1 MAANTGVD
9 VSTHIASTADLEQRA
24 ARIADPSID
33 LTTKNTV
40 ACEIRD
46 LLDTTRD
53 TDTLRVLPWLIP
65 TLLDLLRT
73 GEPVFRKDVPE
84 YQFRKTLLEIL
95 IRIPVGEPARAQSAS
110 IIECIHHLLR
120 NDNEDNVILACKVYM
135 DLVKNYRCITEEN
148 MANFTTIFQESQHR
162 MEAVASKYLAEDSAI
177 VEPNEVFLGMDS
189 PKVVAEMSLDMALFS
204 QASRGQIA
212 PTIKATIQSSF
223 SLLDV
228 ESPAQKKARIDAE
241 ATGSVWAGMSPT
253 VKNHALYHDLLSAQI
268 KMLSYLAFVMR
279 HTPEQSDNYGDRLI
293 LHALRLQQD
302 CPANG
307 ILLRKELIVV
317 FRHLMATP
325 YRRSLIPHL
334 DKLLN
339 ERLLV
344 GESLTS
350 KEMLRAQTYTAI
362 ADLFHHLKPEL
373 SSSQLTKI
381 VHMYSRLLHYPAL
394 GNNLHTLF
402 AKVLIGLSDAIVN
415 KETPQNAAFLI
426 TLTFNTCLD
435 RLDALTV
442 IHEEIAAAA
451 ERTKNGETSI
461 LNDAYIEK
469 ARPVGGAVYALEKPE
484 EIMMESRLLF
494 RTLLHGFRVCLAT
507 LKKCEGPA
515 PDGTLI
521 CRMFE
526 GCIRCM
532 AYFEL
537 DPRPNEPVDVIDWF
551 APILMEVNPHVFQ
564 EVWTQK
570 IEFFFNFAQK
580 KIILLNI
587 CQVLFQKDTC
597 SPTLLAIVLK
607 FLVDRLPLLG
617 EYDDLTAAATIRWFK
632 MTFGSITLFPL
643 SNEPILASHLAK
655 LLMDCFPLAVKAS
668 KPTHYFLLLRAL
680 FRSIGGGG
688 GRFELLYKEVLPLLP
703 EMLECLNRQFLSS
716 EGPTRDM
723 IVELCLTVPLRL
735 THLLPYLTYL
745 MQPLAV
751 ALRGG
756 PELVAQGLRTL
767 ELCID
772 NLTPDFLDPTLNIV
786 LRDLMDALSSHLKP
800 LPANHHLA
808 HTTIRILGK
817 LGGRNRKLLTKE
829 PALKYKHHSDDPKMT
844 ITFLGVQQQILMS
857 PGVVLA
863 RQNVTK
869 GPVAA
874 AAPAYEFMEAA
885 LSSLVSQGIKGRNA
899 EELFVSTLEGAF
911 DAVHITEVQEK
922 AESFIRKLSQAVFDA
937 ELKRGPF
944 RETSSYR
951 SSPLLSSYLEAL
963 PYALARTQADQVT
976 KARGLI
982 ASIVQDLVTHAK
994 QNNIIMQDVYLI
1006 LHQITN
1012 RFTALCLDD
1021 SWSRKIA
1028 GCGCIKMMTETPE
1041 VGVKWVRDREID
1053 LVRTL
1058 LHILKDLPADLPQDV
1073 DEIIGVLTEVLRIGS
1088 LDIDFHSDAGVQAQI
1103 RSKLIALVGVFFP
1116 ELQSAVPV
1124 VRQAAQACIEFL
1136 VQLSGRPAVELL
1148 LPHRDRMLI
1157 SIFTKPLRALTFPIQ
1172 IGLIEAVRYCVS
1184 LNPPLLDLND
1194 ELLRLLHE
1202 TLALADAE
1210 DAALLGRSNPRQ
1222 GIIEMTKLRVSCIKL
1237 LTASMP
1243 MTDFF
1248 QKHPQTRQR
1257 VTSVYFKSLYSPSSE
1272 VKDVAHEGLRMVL
1285 AHQSRLPK
1293 ELLQTGL
1300 RPILMNLADPKR
1312 LSVPG
1317 LEGLARLLELL
1328 TNYFKVEIGHKLLDH
1343 FRFVADPQMLQ
1354 ASSRSPLG
1362 ENEGITKLVRL
1373 ANIFHL
1379 LPSAANIF
1387 LDSLVNAIVQTEAQM
1402 HFSGQ
1407 SPFSEPLAK
1416 YLDRYPDEGVQF
1428 FIDNLHLPRHL
1439 RTLRSILQAKLS
1451 PNVQRVLASRTN
1463 AILRLSLHGNEPSS
1477 RIIPALS
1484 LFADLASLDRCWIL
1498 EHDNVIEALLTLWDT
1513 GMQQPERETIQRHT
1527 LIMSIFRSTL
1537 EKSSRIDLIF
1547 ALVAIYIRNLE
1558 IDTVRTTHF
1567 LYQHVALSEDTIF
1580 QRNILLRFLTWFDT
1594 SSCTWSH
1601 KAYFIRYVV
1610 TPTLLVQAA
1619 RNPSKQH
1626 LLDISYIDRLHSLL
1640 WRRILEENPFAE
1652 TDDMFKIE
1660 ILHLT
1665 TVLVQHYSS
1674 LVNHVQK
1681 DILKCAWHFV
1691 GSCDDP
1697 IVKQTAFLLN
1707 ARFFAAFQ
1715 TPAKF
1720 ILRTWS
1726 ELLRAP
1732 QTEGRAVLRQE
1743 ALAVLAP
1750 SLPNEPAENGF
1761 PKWAVTAR
1769 RLLADDF
1776 SQTLAIYHLMIKQP
1790 ALYYPVRRL
1799 FITYMVNSLTKLG
1812 LMSTSNHE
1820 TRLLSIDILQVIFD
1834 WEQQALREREG
1845 KDVWLTPLGY
1855 RENMVSYLVRLST
1868 IINDPPG
1875 RATLVPRA
1883 LSLLQQMV
1891 GPSGWTDVAFGMRFF
1906 SRVLEMSDLTSET
1919 ALASAVASA
1928 KVLQVIASEQSD
1940 EWWNS
1945 NGAVLQKLIRK
1956 GLLTDEYGLHDALH
1970 PIFDRLARMYPLPKE
1985 EEDPQGEMGDFHSWI
2000 YSSIS
2005 DGLRNTTTLRGVLMM
2020 LKSIVQVVPERI
2032 EHFSP
2037 HLMKLLGKI
2046 LKEHVSSSTTIVNV
2060 MDTSARLLVSVLD
2073 ICEISV
2079 AFLGE
2084 QRKWL
2089 MSNLVVMVE
2098 KSKNVALCRY
2108 ILELVKSWCFV
2119 KREVYPTMKEK
2130 ASLLLKMVTFELK
2143 NEALFNSFL
2152 ELVYEIYTE
2161 PSLRRSDLT
2170 ARLEPLFFVGCRS
2183 KDFALRERFL
2193 DLLDV
2198 SVPRSLFSRLMYICA
2213 VQSWEPVADHN
2224 WLHIALHLLLGAT
2237 DQDGSVLPERRM
2249 SISPLITRPKTQ
2261 ELVRPMLRLVSATP
2275 QSVHDMWVSVFPA
2288 AWACLSRREQADL
2301 TQHMI
2306 NLLSKEYHI
2315 KQAEM
2320 RPNVIQTVLTG
2331 LHACTPPMI
2340 LPPHLIKYLAK
2351 TFGAWYIALEIL
2363 ASSLEYLKDDEL
2375 TLRDNALDS
2384 LADVYSE
2391 LAEDDMFY
2399 GLWRRRC
2406 LQPETNNAIALEQN
2420 GMWDQAMNA
2429 YETAQQRARSGAIP
2443 YTEQEYC
2450 LWEDHWILSAEK
2462 LQQWDLL
2469 YELGRNEGNH
2479 DLILE
2484 SAWRVKDWLENREAL
2499 EDHIAQLPEVP
2510 TPRRRVFEAFIA
2522 LLKLPSPLEK
2532 NSEFTVILEDA
2543 MQLTLRKWVSLPPHL
2558 SPAHVPLLQHF
2569 QQFVELQE
2577 AVQIFGS
2584 LASTN
2589 AQNLEKKSSELKMVL
2604 QAWRERLP
2612 NVHDD
2617 ISIWSDLVAWRQN
2630 VFHSINN
2637 AYIPLITPSTQTGA
2651 ANTNTAGYRGYH
2663 ETAWIINRFAHV
2675 ARKHDL
2681 LDVCHTALAKIYT
2694 LPNIEIS
2701 EAFLKLRE
2709 QARCYYQKPNDL
2721 QAGLEVIN
2729 NTNLGYFSVSQ
2740 KAEFFTLKGL
2750 FHARFGRHEEA
2761 NASFGQAVQM
2771 DMSQAKAWAEW
2782 GRWNDRM
2789 FKEHPNDLS
2798 YAGNAV
2804 SCYLQAAGLYKSG
2817 KSRPLL
2823 ARVLWLLSIDDTS
2836 FTVSRAFDTYK
2847 GEAAFWFWITLIPQL
2862 CSSLSHR
2869 EVKQARYVLLNLA
2882 RLYPQALF
2890 FNLRT
2895 TREEV
2900 LSTKRMV
2907 SRPSVPS
2914 AQTTPV
2920 RASESSSTNGS
2931 GSDVPGSGSDPNNS
2945 QTSLPSADNAQGI
2958 GASQN
2963 GSQFVADAA
2972 VHRPT
2977 WDCVEELVQNLKTS
2991 FPLLILS
2998 LETLVDQI
3006 INRFKPSHEEDI
3018 YRHICM
3024 LLQDALQHYMVRV
3037 NQTEDDGSLTA
3048 STVANLHRLAQGI
3061 THPQVKKEYEED
3073 FITAKFTHYEYIQR
3087 LQQWRDKYEVLLD
3100 GRPRVQPLDSL
3111 SHYLTEFQ
3119 YSKVDEL
3126 DVPGQYTEDKDNN
3139 QNFIK
3144 IQKLVPKFENTR
3156 SQGCCWKRITIH
3168 GSDNSRIPFLVQ
3180 LPYHRTFRRE
3190 ERVSQV
3196 CRTFN
3201 GVLARKK
3208 ETRKRNLNFH
3218 LPAAISC
3225 SPNIR
3230 LYQLDSSY
3238 ISFLDIFEL
3247 HCESMGFQREDPIL
3261 YSCEKVKKVMRE
3273 VKQSGRQFNKT
3284 DYLALK
3290 KNVVDEVSSKMVPDD
3305 VLNRYM
3311 IRTMDGPSSLWR
3323 MRKQFALQ
3331 HAANCFMTFVF
3342 FMSSR
3347 GPARFHVSRSTGLT
3361 VMTEFLS
3368 GLAAQ
3373 QPIFSSSDVVP
3384 FRFTPSLQTF
3394 LGPIVTEGVFA
3405 PSLMAI
3411 GRSLTET
3418 EYALDTPLR
3427 LFARDEI
3434 CAWLIQRNRP
3444 VTVDQNFRQ
3453 AVNLCIDAVT
3463 TRAEAMACK
3472 VDREQAATGSV
3483 PALQTVTSTI
3493 SAATNPIQLTK
3504 MGETYYPW
3512 F

>member
-1 MAANTGVD
+1 MAANTSVD

-1610 TPTLLVQAA
+1610 TPTLLVHAA

-2288 AWACLSRREQADL
+2288 AWACLSRREHADL

-2543 MQLTLRKWVSLPPHL
+2543 MQLALRKWVSLPPHL

-3361 VMTEFLS
+3361 VMTELFA

>member
-1 MAANTGVD
+1 MAANTGAD
-9 VSTHIASTADLEQRA
+9 VSAYIASTADLEQRA

-33 LTTKNTV
+33 LSTKNAV

-46 LLDTTRD
+46 LLDTIRD
-53 TDTLRVLPWLIP
+53 IDTLRVLPWLIP

-73 GEPVFRKDVPE
+73 GEPVFRKDASE
-84 YQFRKTLLEIL
+84 YQFRKALLEIL
-95 IRIPVGEPARAQSAS
+95 VRIPVGEPARAQSAS
-110 IIECIHHLLR
+110 IIDCIHHLLR
-120 NDNEDNVILACKVYM
+120 TDNEDNVILACKVYM

-162 MEAVASKYLAEDSAI
+162 MEVVANKYLAEDSVI
-177 VEPNEVFLGMDS
+177 IEPNEAFLGMDS

-212 PTIKATIQSSF
+212 SNIKATIQSSF
-223 SLLDV
+223 NLLDV
-228 ESPAQKKARIDAE
+228 ESPAQSKARLDAE
-241 ATGSVWAGMSPT
+241 AMGSIWAGMSPT
-253 VKNHALYHDLLSAQI
+253 VKNTTLYHDLLSAQI

-279 HTPEQSDNYGDRLI
+279 HTPEQSDSYGDRLI

-302 CPANG
+302 CPASA
-307 ILLRKELIVV
+307 IMLRKELIVV

-325 YRRSLIPHL
+325 YRRALIPHL

-350 KEMLRAQTYTAI
+350 KEMLRAQTYTAT

-373 SSSQLTKI
+373 NSSQLTKI
-381 VHMYSRLLHYPAL
+381 VHMYSRLLHNSAL

-402 AKVLIGLSDAIVN
+402 AKVLIGLSDAIVT
-415 KETPQNAAFLI
+415 KDTPQNAAYLI
-426 TLTFNTCLD
+426 SLTFNTCLD
-435 RLDALTV
+435 RLEALTV

-451 ERTKNGETSI
+451 EKAKDTDAVI
-461 LNDAYIEK
+461 INDAYIEK

-532 AYFEL
+532 TYFEL
-537 DPRPNEPVDVIDWF
+537 DRPNEPVDVIDWF
-551 APILMEVNPHVFQ
+551 APILIEVNPHVFQ

-570 IEFFFNFAQK
+570 IDFFFGFAQK

-632 MTFGSITLFPL
+632 MTFGSITLFPQT
-643 SNEPILASHLAK
+643 NEPILASHLAK

-786 LRDLMDALSSHLKP
+786 LRELMDALSSHLKP

-817 LGGRNRKLLTKE
+817 LGGRNRKLLAKE
-829 PALKYKHHSDDPKMT
+829 PALEYKHHSDDPTMT
-844 ITFLGVQQQILMS
+844 IAFLGVDQQIPMQ

-863 RQNVTK
+863 RQNLAK
-869 GPVAA
+869 GSTTTAV
-874 AAPAYEFMEAA
+874 PAYDFVEAV
-885 LSSLVSQGIKGRNA
+885 LSSLVDQGVRGRKA
-899 EELFVSTLEGAF
+899 EELFVRAFEGAL
-911 DAVHITEVQEK
+911 DAVHIDETQEK
-922 AESFIRKLSQAVFDA
+922 AETFIRKLSQAVFEA
-937 ELKRGPF
+937 ELKKEPS

-951 SSPLLSSYLEAL
+951 ASTLLSSYMDAL
-963 PYALARTQADQVT
+963 PHTLARLPADQAN
-976 KARGLI
+976 KARSLI
-982 ASIVQDLVTHAK
+982 ASIVQDLVAQAK
-994 QNNIIMQDVYLI
+994 RDNFNMQDVYLI
-1006 LHQITN
+1006 LHQLTN

-1028 GCGCIKMMTETPE
+1028 GCACIRMMTEAPE
-1041 VGVKWVRDREID
+1041 IGTRWVREREID

-1058 LHILKDLPADLPQDV
+1058 LHILKDLPADLPEDV
-1073 DEIIGVLTEVLRIGS
+1073 DGIIEVLKEVLRIGS
-1088 LDIDFHSDAGVQAQI
+1088 SDIDFHSDAATQPQT
-1103 RSKLIALVGVFFP
+1103 RNKLIALVGVFFP
-1116 ELQSAVPV
+1116 ELQSAIPV
-1124 VRQAAQACIEFL
+1124 VRQASQACIDFL
-1136 VQLSGRPAVELL
+1136 VQISGRPAVDLL
-1148 LPHRDRMLI
+1148 LPHRERMLI
-1157 SIFTKPLRALTFPIQ
+1157 GIFTKPLRALTFPIQ
-1172 IGLIEAVRYCVS
+1172 IGLIEVVRYCVS
-1184 LNPPLLDLND
+1184 LTPPLLDLND

-1222 GIIEMTKLRVSCIKL
+1222 GMIEMTKLRVSCIKL

-1257 VTSVYFKSLYSPSSE
+1257 VTGVYFKSLYSPSSE

-1379 LPSAANIF
+1379 LPAAANIF
-1387 LDSLVNAIVQTEAQM
+1387 LDNLVNAIVQTEAQM

-1439 RTLRSILQAKLS
+1439 RTLRSILQAQLA

-1463 AILRLSLHGNEPSS
+1463 TILAIGIHSNDH
-1477 RIIPALS
+1477 IIPALS
-1484 LFADLASLDRCWIL
+1484 LFADLAELDHCWIL
-1498 EHDNVIEALLTLWDT
+1498 DHANVMESLLALWDT
-1513 GMQQPERETIQRHT
+1513 GMRQPEREVIQRHN
-1527 LIMSIFRSTL
+1527 LMMSIFCSAL
-1537 EKSSRIDLIF
+1537 KASPRIDLIF
-1547 ALVAIYIRNLE
+1547 ALVAIYTRNLE

-1567 LYQHVALSEDTIF
+1567 LYQHVALSSDTIF
-1580 QRNILLRFLTWFDT
+1580 QRNLLLRFLTWFET
-1594 SSCTWSH
+1594 STCSSSH
-1601 KAYFIRYVV
+1601 KAYFIRYIVS
-1610 TPTLLVQAA
+1610 PTLLVHAQ
-1619 RNPSKQH
+1619 RNSSKQH
-1626 LLDISYIDRLHSLL
+1626 LLDTSFIDRLHSLI
-1640 WRRILEENPFAE
+1640 WRRILEGNPFTE

-1660 ILHLT
+1660 LLHLT
-1665 TVLVQHYSS
+1665 TILVQHFPS
-1674 LVNHVQK
+1674 LVSHVQK

-1691 GSCDDP
+1691 GSSDDP

-1732 QTEGRAVLRQE
+1732 QAEGRAALRQE

-1750 SLPNEPAENGF
+1750 SLPNEPAENGY

-1776 SQTLAIYHLMIKQP
+1776 SQTLAVYHLMIKQP
-1790 ALYYPVRRL
+1790 TLYYPVRRL
-1799 FITYMVNSLTKLG
+1799 FITYMVNSLNKLG
-1812 LMSTSNHE
+1812 LMSTSNYE

-1834 WEQQALREREG
+1834 WEQQALQERENPDA
-1845 KDVWLTPLGY
+1845 KDIWLTPLGY

-1883 LSLLQQMV
+1883 LSLLQRMV
-1891 GPSGWTDVAFGMRFF
+1891 GPKGWTDVVFGMRFF
-1906 SRVLEMSDLTSET
+1906 SRALEMGDMNTEP

-1928 KVLQVIASEQSD
+1928 RVLQ
-1940 EWWNS
+1940 WWNS
-1945 NGAVLQKLIRK
+1945 NGVVLQKLVRK
-1956 GLLTDEYGLHDALH
+1956 GLLTEEYGLHDALH
-1970 PIFDRLARMYPLPKE
+1970 PIFDRLAHMYPLPKE
-1985 EEDPQGEMGDFHSWI
+1985 DEDPQGEMGEFHSWI
-2000 YSSIS
+2000 YTSIN
-2005 DGLRNTTTLRGVLMM
+2005 DGLRNTTSLRGVLMM
-2020 LKSIVQVVPERI
+2020 LKSVVQVNPERI

-2037 HLMKLLGKI
+2037 HLMRLLGKI
-2046 LKEHVSSSTTIVNV
+2046 LKEHVSTTTIVHV
-2060 MDTSARLLVSVLD
+2060 MDTSSRLLVSVLD
-2073 ICEISV
+2073 ICEMSV

-2089 MSNLVVMVE
+2089 ISNLVIMME
-2098 KSKNVALCRY
+2098 KSKNTALCRY
-2108 ILELVKSWCFV
+2108 ILDLLKSWCLV
-2119 KREVYPTMKEK
+2119 KREIYPTMKEK
-2130 ASLLLKMVTFELK
+2130 ASLLLKMVHFEHK
-2143 NEALFNSFL
+2143 SDSLFNAFL

-2183 KDFALRERFL
+2183 TDFSLRERFL

-2213 VQSWEPVADHN
+2213 VQSWESVADHN
-2224 WLHIALHLLLGAT
+2224 WLHIALHLFLGAA
-2237 DQDGSVLPERRM
+2237 DQDATPSHERRPV
-2249 SISPLITRPKTQ
+2249 ISAVSRPKTQ
-2261 ELVRPMLRLVSATP
+2261 DLVRPMLRLVSATP
-2275 QSVHDMWVSVFPA
+2275 QGIHDMWVSVFPA
-2288 AWACLSRREQADL
+2288 AWACLSRREQGDL

-2306 NLLSKEYHI
+2306 NLLSREYHI

-2320 RPNVIQTVLTG
+2320 RPNVIQTLLTG
-2331 LHACTPPMI
+2331 LHACVPPVV

-2351 TFGAWYIALEIL
+2351 TYGAWYISLEIL
-2363 ASSLEYLKDDEL
+2363 TDSLEYLKDDEL

-2462 LQQWDLL
+2462 LQQWELL

-2499 EDHIAQLPEVP
+2499 EDHIAQLPEAP
-2510 TPRRRVFEAFIA
+2510 TPRRRVFEAFLA

-2543 MQLTLRKWVSLPPHL
+2543 MQLALRKWVSLPPHL

-2584 LASTN
+2584 LAATN

-2612 NVHDD
+2612 NLHDD

-2637 AYIPLITPSTQTGA
+2637 AYIPLITPSTQSGA

-2729 NTNLGYFSVSQ
+2729 NTNLVYFSVSQ

-2750 FHARFGRHEEA
+2750 FHARFDRHDDA
-2761 NASFGQAVQM
+2761 NAAFGQAVQL
-2771 DMSQAKAWAEW
+2771 DMNQAKAWAEW

-2789 FKEHPNDLS
+2789 FKEHSKDLS

-2823 ARVLWLLSIDDTS
+2823 ARVLWLLSIDDNT

-2907 SRPSVPS
+2907 ARPAMPQT
-2914 AQTTPV
+2914 QTTPV

-2931 GSDVPGSGSDPNNS
+2931 DVPGTGSDPNGS
-2945 QTSLPSADNAQGI
+2945 QTSLPSTENAQS
-2958 GASQN
+2958 AAAPQN
-2963 GSQFVADAA
+2963 GQQFVVDSA

-3006 INRFKPSHEEDI
+3006 ITRFKPNHEEDI
-3018 YRHICM
+3018 YRHISM
-3024 LLQDALQHYMVRV
+3024 LLQDALQHHIVRV
-3037 NQTEDDGSLTA
+3037 NQTDDDGQLTS
-3048 STVANLHRLAQGI
+3048 STMQNLHRLAQGI
-3061 THPQVKKEYEED
+3061 SHAQVKKQYEED
-3073 FITAKFTHYEYIQR
+3073 FIATKLTHYEYIQR

-3100 GRPRVQPLDSL
+3100 SRPRVQPLDSL

-3168 GSDNSRIPFLVQ
+3168 GSDNSHIPFIVQ

-3201 GVLARKK
+3201 GVFSRKK

-3218 LPAAISC
+3218 LPAAVSC

-3238 ISFLDIFEL
+3238 IPLSDIYEL
-3247 HCESMGFQREDPIL
+3247 HCESMGIQREDPTL
-3261 YSCEKVKKVMRE
+3261 YSCEKVKKL
-3273 VKQSGRQFNKT
+3273 FNKT

-3290 KNVVDEVSSKMVPDD
+3290 KSVIDEISSKMVPDD

-3331 HAANCFMTFVF
+3331 HAANSFMTFVF

-3347 GPARFHVSRSTGLT
+3347 QPARFVVSRSTGQ
-3361 VMTEFLS
+3361 VAMTEL
-3368 GLAAQ
+3368 LAGMAMQ
-3373 QPIFSSSDVVP
+3373 TPIFATSDIVP
-3384 FRFTPSLQTF
+3384 FRFTPAFQTF
-3394 LGPIVTEGVFA
+3394 FGPIVTEGIFA
-3405 PSLMAI
+3405 PSLMAM
-3411 GRSLTET
+3411 GRALTET
-3418 EYALDTPLR
+3418 EYAMDTPLR

-3434 CAWLIQRNRP
+3434 CSWLIQRGRP
-3444 VTVDQNFRQ
+3444 VTVDQGFRQ
-3453 AVNLCIDAVT
+3453 AVNLCIDAAVN
-3463 TRAEAMACK
+3463 RAESMACK
-3472 VDREQAATGSV
+3472 VDREQAALGNV

-3504 MGETYYPW
+3504 MGEMYYPW

>member
-9 VSTHIASTADLEQRA
+9 VSIHIASTADLEQRA

-148 MANFTTIFQESQHR
+148 MTNFTTIFQESQHR

-228 ESPAQKKARIDAE
+228 ESPAQKKARVDAE
-241 ATGSVWAGMSPT
+241 AMGSVWAGMSPT

-469 ARPVGGAVYALEKPE
+469 ARPVGGAVYALEKAE

-963 PYALARTQADQVT
+963 PYALARPQSDQVT
-976 KARGLI
+976 KARGLL

-1088 LDIDFHSDAGVQAQI
+1088 SDIDFHSDAAVQAQI

-1463 AILRLSLHGNEPSS
+1463 VILGLSLHGNESSS

-1484 LFADLASLDRCWIL
+1484 LFADLASLDHCWIL
-1498 EHDNVIEALLTLWDT
+1498 EHDSVIEALLTLWDT

-1567 LYQHVALSEDTIF
+1567 LYQHVALSEDSIF
-1580 QRNILLRFLTWFDT
+1580 QRNVLLRFLTWFET

-1610 TPTLLVQAA
+1610 TPTLLIHAA

-1940 EWWNS
+1940 EWWNL

-2152 ELVYEIYTE
+2152 ELVYKIYTE

-2275 QSVHDMWVSVFPA
+2275 QSVHDMWISVFPA

-2320 RPNVIQTVLTG
+2320 RPNVIQTVLIG

-2479 DLILE
+2479 DSILE

-2543 MQLTLRKWVSLPPHL
+2543 MQLALRKWVSLPPHL
-2558 SPAHVPLLQHF
+2558 SPAHVLLLQHF

-2589 AQNLEKKSSELKMVL
+2589 GQNLEKKSSELKMVL

-2907 SRPSVPS
+2907 SRPSV
-2914 AQTTPV
+2914 TPV

-2945 QTSLPSADNAQGI
+2945 QTSLPSADNAQGT

-2963 GSQFVADAA
+2963 GSQFVADTA

-3073 FITAKFTHYEYIQR
+3073 FTAAKFTHYEYIQR

-3361 VMTEFLS
+3361 VMTELLS

-3394 LGPIVTEGVFA
+3394 LGPIVTEGIFA

>member
-1 MAANTGVD
+1 MAANTAMD
-9 VSTHIASTADLEQRA
+9 VAAHIATTADLEQRA

-33 LTTKNTV
+33 LTTKNAV

-46 LLDTTRD
+46 LLDTIRD
-53 TDTLRVLPWLIP
+53 TDSLRVIPWLIP

-73 GEPVFRKDVPE
+73 GEPVFRKDIPE
-84 YQFRKTLLEIL
+84 FQFRKVLLEIL
-95 IRIPVGEPARAQSAS
+95 TRMPVGEPARTQCPS
-110 IIECIHHLLR
+110 IVECIFHLLR
-120 NDNEDNVILACKVYM
+120 NDNEDNVILACKIYV
-135 DLVKNYRCITEEN
+135 DLVRNYRCLTEDN
-148 MANFTTIFQESQHR
+148 LNNFTSIFQEAQHR
-162 MEAVASKYLAEDSAI
+162 LEALVEKYLTEDSTVIDPNI
-177 VEPNEVFLGMDS
+177 VFAGMDS

-204 QASRGQIA
+204 QAGRTMIIPA
-212 PTIKATIQSSF
+212 IKNTIQSSF
-223 SLLDV
+223 NLLDL
-228 ESPAQKKARIDAE
+228 ESPAQKKAREDSE
-241 ATGSVWAGMSPT
+241 AMGTVWTGMSSTIKNPT
-253 VKNHALYHDLLSAQI
+253 IYQDFISAQI

-279 HTPEQSDNYGDRLI
+279 HSPEQSSEQNESHGDRLI

-307 ILLRKELIVV
+307 MSLRKELIVV

-325 YRRSLIPHL
+325 YRRALLPQI
-334 DKLLN
+334 DKLLD
-339 ERLLV
+339 ERLLL
-344 GESLTS
+344 GDGLAS
-350 KEMLRAQTYTAI
+350 KELLRAHVYTAV
-362 ADLFHHLKPEL
+362 ADLFHHLKPDL
-373 SSSQLTKI
+373 NTTQLTRI
-381 VHMYSRLLHYPAL
+381 VHMYAKLFHNPAL

-402 AKVLIGLSDAIVN
+402 AKVLIGLSDAILT
-415 KETPQNAAFLI
+415 KETPQNAAYLI
-426 TLTFNTCLD
+426 TLMFNTCLD
-435 RLDALTV
+435 RLEALTV
-442 IHEEIAAAA
+442 IHEEIAVAT
-451 ERTKNGETSI
+451 ELSKNGETVI
-461 LNDAYIEK
+461 VNDAYIEK

-484 EIMMESRLLF
+484 EVMMESRLLF
-494 RTLLHGFRVCLAT
+494 RTLLHGFRVCLAA
-507 LKKCEGPA
+507 LKKCEGSA

-526 GCIRCM
+526 GCVRCM

-537 DPRPNEPVDVIDWF
+537 DSRPNEPGDAIDWF
-551 APILMEVNPHVFQ
+551 APILLEVNPHVFQ

-570 IEFFFNFAQK
+570 IEFFFGFAQK
-580 KIILLNI
+580 KIVLLNI
-587 CQVLFQKDTC
+587 CQHLFQKDTC

-607 FLVDRLPLLG
+607 FLVDRLPMLG

-632 MTFGSITLFPL
+632 MTFNAISLFP
-643 SNEPILASHLAK
+643 SVNEPILASHLAK

-668 KPTHYFLLLRAL
+668 KPTHYFHLLRAL

-716 EGPTRDM
+716 EGQTRDM

-735 THLLPYLTYL
+735 THLLPYLNYL

-786 LRDLMDALSSHLKP
+786 LRELMEALSSHLKP
-800 LPANHHLA
+800 LPNNHHLA

-817 LGGRNRKLLTKE
+817 LGGRNRRLLAKE
-829 PALKYKHHSDDPKMT
+829 PALGYRHHSEDPKIT
-844 ITFLGVQQQILMS
+844 IAFLGVQQQIAMR
-857 PGVVLA
+857 PAADLA
-863 RQNVTK
+863 RQNIAK
-869 GPVAA
+869 GATPVAV
-874 AAPAYEFMEAA
+874 PAYDFMEATLSA
-885 LSSLVSQGIKGRNA
+885 LFYQGVKGRNA
-899 EELFVSTLEGAF
+899 EELFVSTLEGVF
-911 DAVHITEVQEK
+911 DAIHITDVQEK
-922 AESFIRKLSQAVFDA
+922 AELFLRRFSQALFDG
-937 ELKRGPF
+937 ELRRGPA
-944 RETSSYR
+944 RDSASYR
-951 SSPLLSSYLEAL
+951 TSTILSSYLEAI
-963 PYALARTQADQVT
+963 PYALARSPVDEAT
-976 KARGLI
+976 KARNLI
-982 ASIVQDLVTHAK
+982 ASIVRDLVIYTK
-994 QNNIIMQDVYLI
+994 VNNLSMPDLYLI

-1021 SWSRKIA
+1021 SWIRKIA
-1028 GCGCIKMMTETPE
+1028 GCGGIKMMTETEE

-1058 LHILKDLPADLPQDV
+1058 LHILKDLPADLPKDV

-1088 LDIDFHSDAGVQAQI
+1088 SDIDFQAEVGPQSQVQN
-1103 RSKLIALVGVFFP
+1103 KLVALVGVFFP
-1116 ELQSAVPV
+1116 ELQSAIPV
-1124 VRQAAQACIEFL
+1124 VRQAAQTCIKFL

-1184 LNPPLLDLND
+1184 LSPPLLELND

-1202 TLALADAE
+1202 TLALADAD
-1210 DAALLGRSNPRQ
+1210 DAALLSRTNPRQ
-1222 GIIEMTKLRVSCIKL
+1222 GIIEITKLRVACIKL

-1248 QKHPQTRQR
+1248 HKHPQTRQR

-1343 FRFVADPQMLQ
+1343 FRVVADPQMLQ

-1387 LDSLVNAIVQTEAQM
+1387 LDNLVNAIVQTEAQM

-1416 YLDRYPDEGVQF
+1416 FLDRYPAEGVNF
-1428 FIDNLHLPRHL
+1428 FLENLHLPRHQ
-1439 RTLRSILQAKLS
+1439 RTLRSILQARLA
-1451 PNVQRVLASRTN
+1451 PNMQRVLGNQTN
-1463 AILRLSLHGNEPSS
+1463 HILGLSIRVNDPH

-1484 LFADLASLDRCWIL
+1484 LFADLASLDSYWIL
-1498 EHDNVIEALLTLWDT
+1498 EHSSVIDALLTLWDT
-1513 GMQQPERETIQRHT
+1513 GMLQPERESVQRHT
-1527 LIMSIFRSTL
+1527 LIMSIFQSAL
-1537 EKSSRIDLIF
+1537 EHTNRLDLIF
-1547 ALVAIYIRNLE
+1547 SLVAVYTRNLE
-1558 IDTVRTTHF
+1558 IDLVRTTHF
-1567 LYQHVALSEDTIF
+1567 LYQHVALSNDTIF
-1580 QRNILLRFLTWFDT
+1580 QRNVVLRFLTWFGDDVH
-1594 SSCTWSH
+1594 SWSH
-1601 KAYFIRYVV
+1601 KAFFIRYVL
-1610 TPTLLVQAA
+1610 TPTLLVHAA

-1626 LLDISYIDRLHSLL
+1626 LLDTSFVDRLHHLI
-1640 WRRILEENPFAE
+1640 WRDAHPFTEA
-1652 TDDMFKIE
+1652 DDMFKIE
-1660 ILHLT
+1660 LLHLT
-1665 TVLVQHYSS
+1665 TILVQHYSS
-1674 LVNHVQK
+1674 LVSHVQK
-1681 DILKCAWHFV
+1681 DILKCAWHFI

-1707 ARFFAAFQ
+1707 ARFFAVFQ

-1732 QTEGRAVLRQE
+1732 QTEGRAALRQE

-1750 SLPNEPAENGF
+1750 SLPDEAAENGY

-1790 ALYYPVRRL
+1790 DLYYPVRRL
-1799 FITYMVNSLTKLG
+1799 FITYMVNSLGKLG
-1812 LMSTSNHE
+1812 LMSTSNPE
-1820 TRLLSIDILQVIFD
+1820 TRLLSVDILQVIFN
-1834 WEQQALREREG
+1834 WERRAVVERDSG
-1845 KDVWLTPLGY
+1845 TQDTWLTPLGY
-1855 RENMVSYLVRLST
+1855 RENMVSYLVRLGT
-1868 IINDPPG
+1868 VLNDPAN
-1875 RATLVPRA
+1875 RAALVPRV

-1891 GPSGWTDVAFGMRFF
+1891 GPSGWTDVAFGLRYF
-1906 SRVLEMSDLTSET
+1906 SRALESNELNTEPAMML
-1919 ALASAVASA
+1919 AVASA
-1928 KVLQVIASEQSD
+1928 KVLQVISAEQSD
-1940 EWWNS
+1940 EWWTAN
-1945 NGAVLQKLIRK
+1945 ATILQKLVRK
-1956 GLLTDEYGLHDALH
+1956 GLVTEDHGLHDALH
-1970 PIFDRLARMYPLPKE
+1970 PIFDRLVRIYPLPKE
-1985 EEDPQGEMGDFHSWI
+1985 EEEPQGEMGEFHSYI
-2000 YSSIS
+2000 YSSVGE
-2005 DGLRNTTTLRGVLMM
+2005 GLRNMTSLRGILLM
-2020 LKSIVQVVPERI
+2020 LKSVLQAVPERI

-2037 HLMKLLGKI
+2037 HLMKLLQK
-2046 LKEHVSSSTTIVNV
+2046 LVKDHVSNSTTIVNV
-2060 MDTSARLLVSVLD
+2060 MDGSVRLLISVLD

-2089 MSNLVVMVE
+2089 LNSLIAIVDKTKNL
-2098 KSKNVALCRY
+2098 ALCRY
-2108 ILELVKSWCFV
+2108 ILDLAKSWCLV
-2119 KREVYPTMKEK
+2119 KHDIFPTMKEK
-2130 ASLLLKMVTFELK
+2130 ASILLKMVAFESK

-2170 ARLEPLFFVGCRS
+2170 VRLEPLFLIGCRS
-2183 KDFALRERFL
+2183 KDLLLRERFL
-2193 DLLDV
+2193 DLLDL
-2198 SVPRSLFSRLMYICA
+2198 SVPRSLFNRLMYICA

-2224 WLHIALHLLLGAT
+2224 WLHIALHLLLGAS
-2237 DQDGSVLPERRM
+2237 DQEASLPHERR
-2249 SISPLITRPKTQ
+2249 SSTSSSLVARAKTHD
-2261 ELVRPMLRLVSATP
+2261 LLRPMLRLASATP
-2275 QSVHDMWVSVFPA
+2275 QSIHDMWVSVFPA

-2320 RPNVIQTVLTG
+2320 RPNIIQTLLTG
-2331 LHACTPPMI
+2331 LHACLPPMI
-2340 LPPHLIKYLAK
+2340 LPPHLVKYLAK
-2351 TFGAWYIALEIL
+2351 TFGAWYISLEIL
-2363 ASSLEYLKDDEL
+2363 GSSLEQMKDDEL
-2375 TLRDNALDS
+2375 TLRNHVLDS

-2399 GLWRRRC
+2399 GLWRRRS

-2420 GMWDQAMNA
+2420 GMWAQAMNA
-2429 YETAQQRARSGAIP
+2429 YENAQQRARTGAIP
-2443 YTEQEYC
+2443 YSEQEFF
-2450 LWEDHWILSAEK
+2450 LWEDHWILAAEK

-2469 YELGRNEGNH
+2469 YDLGRNDGNH

-2499 EDHIAQLPEVP
+2499 DDHIAQLPELP
-2510 TPRRRVFEAFIA
+2510 TPRRRVFEAFLA
-2522 LLKLPSPLEK
+2522 LLKAPAVSAADK
-2532 NSEFTVILEDA
+2532 NAEFIMILEDG
-2543 MQLTLRKWVSLPPHL
+2543 MQLALRKWISLPPHL
-2558 SPAHVPLLQHF
+2558 SLAHVPLLQHF

-2584 LASTN
+2584 LSTTN

-2612 NVHDD
+2612 NLHDD

-2637 AYIPLITPSTQTGA
+2637 AYIPLITPSSQTGA

-2729 NTNLGYFSVSQ
+2729 NTNLVYFSVSQ

-2761 NASFGQAVQM
+2761 NAAFGQAVQM
-2771 DMSQAKAWAEW
+2771 DMSQPKAWAEW
-2782 GRWNDRM
+2782 GRYNDRM
-2789 FKEHPNDLS
+2789 FKDHPNDLS

-2823 ARVLWLLSIDDTS
+2823 ARVLWLLSVDDATL
-2836 FTVSRAFDTYK
+2836 TVSRAFDTYK

-2869 EVKQARYVLLNLA
+2869 EVKQARYVLMNLA

-2890 FNLRT
+2890 FHLRT

-2900 LSTKRMV
+2900 LSTKRLV
-2907 SRPSVPS
+2907 SRPPVPQ
-2914 AQTTPV
+2914 AQTTAA
-2920 RASESSSTNGS
+2920 RSSESSPPNTSGNDATGPSPNPTPADNSQGS
-2931 GSDVPGSGSDPNNS
+2931 GSQSG
-2945 QTSLPSADNAQGI
+2945 Q
-2958 GASQN
+2958 
-2963 GSQFVADAA
+2963 QFVIDSA

-2991 FPLLILS
+2991 FPLLILN

-3006 INRFKPSHEEDI
+3006 INRFKPTHEEDI

-3024 LLQDALQHYMVRV
+3024 LLQDALQHYLVRV
-3037 NQTEDDGSLTA
+3037 NQAEDDGQLTA
-3048 STVANLHRLAQGI
+3048 STLAHLHRLAQGI
-3061 THPQVKKEYEED
+3061 SQPQVKKEYEED
-3073 FITAKFTHYEYIQR
+3073 FTTTKFTHYEYIQR
-3087 LQQWRDKYEVLLD
+3087 LQQWRDKYELLLD
-3100 GRPRVQPLDSL
+3100 SRPRIQPLDSL

-3139 QNFIK
+3139 QNFVK

-3156 SQGCCWKRITIH
+3156 SQGCCWKRVTIH
-3168 GSDNSRIPFLVQ
+3168 GSDNSKIPFIVQ

-3208 ETRKRNLNFH
+3208 ESRKRNLSFH
-3218 LPAAISC
+3218 LPTAVSC

-3230 LYQLDSSY
+3230 LYQMDSSY
-3238 ISFLDIFEL
+3238 ISLSDIYEL
-3247 HCESMGFQREDPIL
+3247 HCESIGIQREDPIL
-3261 YSCEKVKKVMRE
+3261 YSGEKVKGVMRGL
-3273 VKQSGRQFNKT
+3273 KQSGRQFNKT
-3284 DYLALK
+3284 DYITLK
-3290 KNVVDEVSSKMVPDD
+3290 KNVIDEISSKMIPDD
-3305 VLNRYM
+3305 VLTKYM
-3311 IRTMDGPSSLWR
+3311 IKTMDGPGSLWR

-3331 HAANCFMTFVF
+3331 HAANSFMTFIF

-3347 GPARFHVSRSTGLT
+3347 QPARFHISRSTGL
-3361 VMTEFLS
+3361 VAMSELFA
-3368 GLAAQ
+3368 GLGGQ
-3373 QPIFSSSDVVP
+3373 QPIFSTSDVVP
-3384 FRFTPSLQTF
+3384 FRFTPALQHF
-3394 LGPIVTEGVFA
+3394 LGPIITEGIFA

-3418 EYALDTPLR
+3418 DYALDTPLR
-3427 LFARDEI
+3427 LFVRDEI
-3434 CAWLIQRNRP
+3434 CGWLIQRNRA
-3444 VTVDQNFRQ
+3444 VTIDQGFRQ
-3453 AVNLCIDAVT
+3453 AVNLSIDAVIN
-3463 TRAEAMACK
+3463 RAEAMACK
-3472 VDREQAATGSV
+3472 VDREQAATNPV
-3483 PALQTVTSTI
+3483 PVLQTVINTI
-3493 SAATNPIQLTK
+3493 SASTNPVQLAK
-3504 MGETYYPW
+3504 MGELYYPW

>member
-1 MAANTGVD
+1 MATPTAMD
-9 VSTHIASTADLEQRA
+9 VAVHIATTADLEQRA

-33 LTTKNTV
+33 LSTKNAV

-46 LLDTTRD
+46 LLDTIRD
-53 TDTLRVLPWLIP
+53 TDSLRVIPWLIP

-84 YQFRKTLLEIL
+84 YQFRKVLLEIL
-95 IRIPVGEPARAQSAS
+95 TRMPIGEPARAQCPS
-110 IIECIHHLLR
+110 IVECILHLLR
-120 NDNEDNVILACKVYM
+120 NDNEDNVILACKIYV
-135 DLVKNYRCITEEN
+135 DLVRNYRCLTEDN
-148 MANFTTIFQESQHR
+148 LNSFTGIFQDSQRR
-162 MEAVASKYLAEDSAI
+162 MEALVQTYLTEESA
-177 VEPNEVFLGMDS
+177 VVDLNFVFAGMDS

-204 QASRGQIA
+204 QAGRAIIIPA
-212 PTIKATIQSSF
+212 IKNTIQSSF
-223 SLLDV
+223 SLLDL
-228 ESPAQKKARIDAE
+228 ESPAQKKAREDAE
-241 ATGSVWAGMSPT
+241 AMGSVWIGMSST
-253 VKNHALYHDLLSAQI
+253 VKNPTVYHDFISAQI

-279 HTPEQSDNYGDRLI
+279 HSPEQSPEQNENYGDRLI

-307 ILLRKELIVV
+307 MLLRKELIVV

-325 YRRSLIPHL
+325 YRRALLPQI

-339 ERLLV
+339 ERLLL
-344 GESLTS
+344 GDGLAS
-350 KEMLRAQTYTAI
+350 KELLRAHVYTAV
-362 ADLFHHLKPEL
+362 ADLFHHLKSDLNPV
-373 SSSQLTKI
+373 QLTKI
-381 VHMYSRLLHYPAL
+381 VHMYAKLLHNPAL

-402 AKVLIGLSDAIVN
+402 AKVLIGLTDAILT
-415 KETPQNAAFLI
+415 KETPQNAAYLV
-426 TLTFNTCLD
+426 TLMFNTCLE
-435 RLDALTV
+435 RLEALTV
-442 IHEEIAAAA
+442 IHEELSAAT
-451 ERTKNGETSI
+451 EELSKEDEVLVI
-461 LNDAYIEK
+461 NDAYIEK

-494 RTLLHGFRVCLAT
+494 RTLLHGFRVCLAA

-526 GCIRCM
+526 GCVRCM

-537 DPRPNEPVDVIDWF
+537 DPRPNEPGDAIDWF
-551 APILMEVNPHVFQ
+551 APILLEVNPHVFQ

-570 IEFFFNFAQK
+570 IEFFFGFAQK
-580 KIILLNI
+580 KIVLLNI
-587 CQVLFQKDTC
+587 CQLLFQKDTC

-607 FLVDRLPLLG
+607 FLVDRLPMLG

-632 MTFGSITLFPL
+632 MTFNAISLFP
-643 SNEPILASHLAK
+643 SVNEPILASHLAK

-668 KPTHYFLLLRAL
+668 KPTHYFHLLRAL

-703 EMLECLNRQFLSS
+703 EMLECLNRHFLSS
-716 EGPTRDM
+716 EGQTRDM

-735 THLLPYLTYL
+735 THLLPYLNYL
-745 MQPLAV
+745 MQPLTV

-756 PELVAQGLRTL
+756 PDLVAQGLRTL

-772 NLTPDFLDPTLNIV
+772 NLTPDFLDPTLNTV
-786 LRDLMDALSSHLKP
+786 LRELMDALSSHLKP
-800 LPANHHLA
+800 LPNNHHLA
-808 HTTIRILGK
+808 HNTIRILGK
-817 LGGRNRKLLTKE
+817 LGGRNRRLLAKE
-829 PALKYKHHSDDPKMT
+829 PALEYRHHSEDPKIT
-844 ITFLGVQQQILMS
+844 IAFLGVQQQIAMR
-857 PGVVLA
+857 PAADLA
-863 RQNVTK
+863 RENIAK
-869 GPVAA
+869 GPAPVAT
-874 AAPAYEFMEAA
+874 PAYDFNEAA
-885 LSSLVSQGIKGRNA
+885 LCTLFHQGIKGRNA
-899 EELFVSTLEGAF
+899 EELFVSLLESVF
-911 DAVHITEVQEK
+911 DAIHIPDVQDK
-922 AESFIRKLSQAVFDA
+922 AEAFIRKFSHAIFDG
-937 ELKRGPF
+937 ELKRGPA
-944 RETSSYR
+944 RDSASYR
-951 SSPLLSSYLEAL
+951 TSAVLASYLEAI
-963 PYALARTQADQVT
+963 PYAMARPQVEQAT
-976 KARGLI
+976 KARNLI
-982 ASIVQDLVTHAK
+982 ASIVQDLVTYTK
-994 QNNIIMQDVYLI
+994 QNNLSVPDLYLI

-1012 RFTALCLDD
+1012 RFTALCLDE
-1021 SWSRKIA
+1021 SWTRKIA
-1028 GCGCIKMMTETPE
+1028 GCGGIKMMTETEE
-1041 VGVKWVRDREID
+1041 VGAKWVRDREID

-1058 LHILKDLPADLPQDV
+1058 LHILKDLPADLPKDV
-1073 DEIIGVLTEVLRIGS
+1073 DEIIGVLTDVLRIGS
-1088 LDIDFHSDAGVQAQI
+1088 SEIDFQSETGPQGQVQN
-1103 RSKLIALVGVFFP
+1103 KLVALVGVFFP
-1116 ELQSAVPV
+1116 ELQSAIPV
-1124 VRQAAQACIEFL
+1124 VRQAAQTCIKFL

-1184 LNPPLLDLND
+1184 LSPPLLELND

-1202 TLALADAE
+1202 TLALADAD
-1210 DAALLGRSNPRQ
+1210 DAALLSRSNPRQ
-1222 GIIEMTKLRVSCIKL
+1222 GIIEITKLRVACIKL

-1343 FRFVADPQMLQ
+1343 FRVVADPQMLQ

-1387 LDSLVNAIVQTEAQM
+1387 LDNLVNAIVQTEAQM

-1416 YLDRYPDEGVQF
+1416 FLDRYPTEGVHF
-1428 FIDNLHLPRHL
+1428 FLENLHLPRHQ
-1439 RTLRSILQAKLS
+1439 RTLRSIVQAKLA
-1451 PNVQRVLASRTN
+1451 PNVQRALASQTN
-1463 AILRLSLHGNEPSS
+1463 HILDLSIHGSDPH

-1484 LFADLASLDRCWIL
+1484 LFADLAALDPYWIL
-1498 EHDNVIEALLTLWDT
+1498 EHSSVVDALVTLWDT
-1513 GMQQPERETIQRHT
+1513 GMLQPERETVQRHT
-1527 LIMSIFRSTL
+1527 LIMCIFQSGL
-1537 EKSSRIDLIF
+1537 EKSRRIDLIF
-1547 ALVAIYIRNLE
+1547 SLVAVYTRSLE
-1558 IDTVRTTHF
+1558 IDLVRTTHF
-1567 LYQHVALSEDTIF
+1567 LYQHVALSKDIRF
-1580 QRNILLRFLTWFDT
+1580 QRNILLRFLTWFGEST
-1594 SSCTWSH
+1594 CSWSH
-1601 KAYFIRYVV
+1601 KAFVIRYII
-1610 TPTLLVQAA
+1610 TPTLLIHAA
-1619 RNPSKQH
+1619 RNSSTQY
-1626 LLDISYIDRLHSLL
+1626 LLDTSFVDRLHYLI
-1640 WRRILEENPFAE
+1640 WRDAHPFTE

-1660 ILHLT
+1660 LLHLT
-1665 TVLVQHYSS
+1665 TVLVQHYSHS
-1674 LVNHVQK
+1674 VSHVQK
-1681 DILKCAWHFV
+1681 DILKCAWHFIS
-1691 GSCDDP
+1691 SCDDP

-1732 QTEGRAVLRQE
+1732 QTEGRAALRQE

-1750 SLPNEPAENGF
+1750 SLPDEAAENGY

-1776 SQTLAIYHLMIKQP
+1776 SQTLAVYHLMIKQP
-1790 ALYYPVRRL
+1790 DLYYPVRRL
-1799 FITYMVNSLTKLG
+1799 FITYMVNSLGKLG
-1812 LMSTSNHE
+1812 LMSTSNPE
-1820 TRLLSIDILQVIFD
+1820 TRLLSVDILQVIFD
-1834 WEQQALREREG
+1834 WERRAVSERETLG
-1845 KDVWLTPLGY
+1845 AKDIWLTPLGY
-1855 RENMVSYLVRLST
+1855 RENMVSYLVRLGT
-1868 IINDPPG
+1868 VLNDPAS
-1875 RATLVPRA
+1875 RTNLIPRV

-1891 GPSGWTDVAFGMRFF
+1891 GPNGWTDVAFGLRFF
-1906 SRVLEMSDLTSET
+1906 SRALESNELNTEPTMML
-1919 ALASAVASA
+1919 AVASA
-1928 KVLQVIASEQSD
+1928 KVLQVISAEQSD
-1940 EWWNS
+1940 DWWTTN
-1945 NGAVLQKLIRK
+1945 AIVLQKLIRK
-1956 GLLTDEYGLHDALH
+1956 GLVTDEYGLHDALH
-1970 PIFDRLARMYPLPKE
+1970 PIFDRLIRIYPLPKE
-1985 EEDPQGEMGDFHSWI
+1985 EEELQGEMGEFHSFI
-2000 YSSIS
+2000 YSAIGE
-2005 DGLRNTTTLRGVLMM
+2005 GLRNMTSLRGVLLM
-2020 LKSIVQVVPERI
+2020 LKSILQVLPERI
-2032 EHFSP
+2032 EHFSQ
-2037 HLMKLLGKI
+2037 HLIKLLQKI
-2046 LKEHVSSSTTIVNV
+2046 LKDHIGNSTTIVSSA
-2060 MDTSARLLVSVLD
+2060 DTSVRLLTSVLD

-2079 AFLGE
+2079 TFLGE

-2089 MSNLVVMVE
+2089 HHNLLLMVE
-2098 KSKNVALCRY
+2098 KTKNLALCRY
-2108 ILELVKSWCFV
+2108 ILDLARSWCLVKHEIF
-2119 KREVYPTMKEK
+2119 PTMKEK
-2130 ASLLLKMVTFELK
+2130 ASLLLKMVAFESK
-2143 NEALFNSFL
+2143 NDQLFTSFL

-2170 ARLEPLFFVGCRS
+2170 ARLEPLFFIGCRS
-2183 KDFALRERFL
+2183 KDFALREKFL

-2198 SVPRSLFSRLMYICA
+2198 SVPRSLFSRLMYVCA

-2224 WLHIALHLLLGAT
+2224 WLHIALHLLLGAS
-2237 DQDGSVLPERRM
+2237 DQDTPPPPHERRT
-2249 SISPLITRPKTQ
+2249 SISTSLVIRPKTFD
-2261 ELVRPMLRLVSATP
+2261 LIRPMLRLASATP
-2275 QSVHDMWVSVFPA
+2275 QGVHDMWVSVFPA
-2288 AWACLSRREQADL
+2288 VWACLSRREQADL

-2306 NLLSKEYHI
+2306 NLLSKEYHV

-2320 RPNVIQTVLTG
+2320 QPNVIQTLLTG

-2340 LPPHLIKYLAK
+2340 LPPHLVKYLAK
-2351 TFGAWYIALEIL
+2351 TFGAWYISLEIL
-2363 ASSLEYLKDDEL
+2363 GSSLDQLKDDEL
-2375 TLRDNALDS
+2375 TLRNHALDS

-2399 GLWRRRC
+2399 GLWRRRS
-2406 LQPETNNAIALEQN
+2406 LQPETNSAIALEQN
-2420 GMWDQAMNA
+2420 GMWAQAMNS
-2429 YETAQQRARSGAIP
+2429 YENAQQRARSGAVP
-2443 YTEQEYC
+2443 YSEQEYC
-2450 LWEDHWILSAEK
+2450 LWEDHWVLAAEK

-2469 YELGRNEGNH
+2469 YDLGRNEGNH

-2510 TPRRRVFEAFIA
+2510 TPRRRVFEAFLA
-2522 LLKLPSPLEK
+2522 LLKAPPASAVEK
-2532 NSEFTVILEDA
+2532 NTEFITILEDG
-2543 MQLTLRKWVSLPPHL
+2543 MQLALRKWISLPPQL
-2558 SPAHVPLLQHF
+2558 SLAHVPLLQHF

-2584 LASTN
+2584 LSTTN

-2612 NVHDD
+2612 NLHDD

-2637 AYIPLITPSTQTGA
+2637 AYIPLITPSSQTGA

-2729 NTNLGYFSVSQ
+2729 NTNLVYFSVSQ

-2761 NASFGQAVQM
+2761 NAAFGQAVQM
-2771 DMSQAKAWAEW
+2771 DMGQAKAWAEW
-2782 GRWNDRM
+2782 GRYNDRM
-2789 FKEHPNDLS
+2789 FKDHPNDLS

-2823 ARVLWLLSIDDTS
+2823 ARVLWLLSVDDTTL
-2836 FTVSRAFDTYK
+2836 TVSRAFDTYK

-2869 EVKQARYVLLNLA
+2869 EVKQARYVLMNLA

-2890 FNLRT
+2890 FHLRT

-2900 LSTKRMV
+2900 LSAKRMV
-2907 SRPSVPS
+2907 PRPVPQPQTTPSRPS
-2914 AQTTPV
+2914 
-2920 RASESSSTNGS
+2920 ESSLPTTNGNEAS
-2931 GSDVPGSGSDPNNS
+2931 GSTSTSTPAENS
-2945 QTSLPSADNAQGI
+2945 QGTTSQSGQ
-2958 GASQN
+2958 
-2963 GSQFVADAA
+2963 QFMIDSSI
-2972 VHRPT
+2972 HRPT
-2977 WDCVEELVQNLKTS
+2977 WDYVEELVQNLKTS
-2991 FPLLILS
+2991 FPLLILN

-3006 INRFKPSHEEDI
+3006 INRFKPTHEEDI

-3024 LLQDALQHYMVRV
+3024 LLQDALQHYLVRA
-3037 NQTEDDGSLTA
+3037 NQADDDGQLTT
-3048 STVANLHRLAQGI
+3048 STIAHLHRLAQGI
-3061 THPQVKKEYEED
+3061 TNTQVKKEYEED
-3073 FITAKFTHYEYIQR
+3073 FITSKFGHYEYIQR
-3087 LQQWRDKYEVLLD
+3087 LQQWRDKYEMLLD
-3100 GRPRVQPLDSL
+3100 SRPRVQPLDSL

-3139 QNFIK
+3139 QNFVK

-3168 GSDNSRIPFLVQ
+3168 GSDNSKIPFIVQ

-3208 ETRKRNLNFH
+3208 ESRKRNLNFH
-3218 LPAAISC
+3218 LPTAVSC

-3230 LYQLDSSY
+3230 LYQMDSSY
-3238 ISFLDIFEL
+3238 ISLSDIYEL
-3247 HCESMGFQREDPIL
+3247 HCEMAGIQREEPIL
-3261 YSCEKVKKVMRE
+3261 FSGEKVKRVMRGL
-3273 VKQSGRQFNKT
+3273 KQSGRQFNKT
-3284 DYLALK
+3284 DYLTLK
-3290 KNVVDEVSSKMVPDD
+3290 KNVIDEISNKMIPDD
-3305 VLNRYM
+3305 VLTKYM
-3311 IRTMDGPSSLWR
+3311 LKTMDSPGSLWR

-3331 HAANCFMTFVF
+3331 HAANSFMTFIF

-3347 GPARFHVSRSTGLT
+3347 QPARFHISRSTGL
-3361 VMTEFLS
+3361 VAMSELFA
-3368 GLAAQ
+3368 GLGNQ
-3373 QPIFSSSDVVP
+3373 QPIFSTSDVVP
-3384 FRFTPSLQTF
+3384 FRFTPALQHF

-3418 EYALDTPLR
+3418 DYALDTPLR
-3427 LFARDEI
+3427 LFVRDEI
-3434 CAWLIQRNRP
+3434 CGWLMQRSRP
-3444 VTVDQNFRQ
+3444 VTVDQGFRQ
-3453 AVNLCIDAVT
+3453 AVNLSIDAVI

-3472 VDREQAATGSV
+3472 VDREQAATSAV
-3483 PALQTVTSTI
+3483 PALQTVTNTI
-3493 SAATNPIQLTK
+3493 SASTNPVQLAK
-3504 MGETYYPW
+3504 MGELYYPW

>member
-1 MAANTGVD
+1 MAANNSVD

-33 LTTKNTV
+33 LSTKNAV

-53 TDTLRVLPWLIP
+53 TDTIRVLPWLIP

-84 YQFRKTLLEIL
+84 FQFRKVLLEIL
-95 IRIPVGEPARAQSAS
+95 IRIPVGEQVRPHCAS
-110 IIECIHHLLR
+110 MVECIQHLLR
-120 NDNEDNVILACKVYM
+120 NDNEDNVILACKIYV
-135 DLVKNYRCITEEN
+135 DLVRNYRCINEEN
-148 MANFTTIFQESQHR
+148 LSNFTTIFQESQLR
-162 MEAVASKYLAEDSAI
+162 MEALTSKYLAIDSL
-177 VEPNEVFLGMDS
+177 VVDPNESFLGMDS

-204 QASRGQIA
+204 QAAQASRTIVA
-212 PTIKATIQSSF
+212 PAIKSTIQSSF
-223 SLLDV
+223 NLLGL
-228 ESPAQKKARIDAE
+228 EAPAQKKDREDTE
-241 ATGSVWAGMSPT
+241 AMGSIWTGMSPT
-253 VKNHALYHDLLSAQI
+253 IKNPALYQDFISAQI

-279 HTPEQSDNYGDRLI
+279 HSPEQSDNYGDRLI

-302 CPANG
+302 CPANAMS
-307 ILLRKELIVV
+307 LRKELMVV

-325 YRRSLIPHL
+325 YRRSLLPHI

-339 ERLLV
+339 ERLLI
-344 GESLTS
+344 GDGLAS
-350 KEMLRAQTYTAI
+350 KEILRPHVFTAI

-373 SSSQLTKI
+373 TNIQLTKI
-381 VHMYSRLLHYPAL
+381 VHMYSNLLHNAAL
-394 GNNLHTLF
+394 GINVHTLF
-402 AKVLIGLSDAIVN
+402 TKSLIGLGDAILT
-415 KETPQNAAFLI
+415 KETPQNAAYLM
-426 TLTFNTCLD
+426 TLMFNTCLD
-435 RLDALTV
+435 RLEALTV
-442 IHEEIAAAA
+442 VHEELAMTA
-451 ERTKNGETSI
+451 EKTKNGEMLI
-461 LNDAYIEK
+461 MNDAFIEK
-469 ARPVGGAVYALEKPE
+469 ARPVGGAAAYALEKPE
-484 EIMMESRLLF
+484 EVMMESRPLF
-494 RTLLHGFRVCLAT
+494 RTLLHGFRVCLAA

-537 DPRPNEPVDVIDWF
+537 DSRPNEPGDVNDWF
-551 APILMEVNPHVFQ
+551 PPILLEVNPHVFQ

-570 IEFFFNFAQK
+570 IEFFFTHAQK
-580 KIILLNI
+580 KIVLLNI
-587 CQVLFQKDTC
+587 CQLLFQKDTC

-632 MTFGSITLFPL
+632 MTFAAVAYFPAA
-643 SNEPILASHLAK
+643 NEPILASHLGK
-655 LLMDCFPLAVKAS
+655 LLMDCFPLAVKAT
-668 KPTHYFLLLRAL
+668 KPTHYFHLLRAL

-703 EMLECLNRQFLSS
+703 EMLDCLNRQFLAS
-716 EGPTRDM
+716 EGQTRDM

-735 THLLPYLTYL
+735 THLLPYLSYL
-745 MQPLAV
+745 MHPLTV

-786 LRDLMDALSSHLKP
+786 LRELMEALCSHLKP
-800 LPANHHLA
+800 LPANHALA

-817 LGGRNRKLLTKE
+817 LGGRNRRLLAKE
-829 PALKYKHHSDDPKMT
+829 PALEYRHHSEDPMIT
-844 ITFLGVQQQILMS
+844 IAFLGVQQKITMA
-857 PGVVLA
+857 PGVDLA
-863 RQNVTK
+863 RQNITK
-869 GPVAA
+869 GSTPAA
-874 AAPAYEFMEAA
+874 VPAYEYMEAA
-885 LSSLVSQGIKGRNA
+885 LSALLNQGIKGRNA
-899 EELFVSTLEGAF
+899 EELFINILEGIF
-911 DAVHITEVQEK
+911 DAIHVAEVQEK
-922 AESFIRKLSQAVFDA
+922 AEAFIRKLSHAVFDA
-937 ELKRGPF
+937 ELKRSPS
-944 RETSSYR
+944 REGSTYR
-951 SSPLLSSYLEAL
+951 SSALLSSYLEAI
-963 PYALARTQADQVT
+963 PYAVARAQVEQAFKV
-976 KARGLI
+976 RNLI
-982 ASIVQDLVTHAK
+982 ASIVNDLVVYTKEKNFAMQDL
-994 QNNIIMQDVYLI
+994 YLI

-1021 SWSRKIA
+1021 PWPRKIA
-1028 GCGCIKMMTETPE
+1028 GCGGIKMMTETPE
-1041 VGVKWVRDREID
+1041 VGVKWVRDRELD

-1058 LHILKDLPADLPQDV
+1058 LHILKDLPADLPKDV
-1073 DEIIGVLTEVLRIGS
+1073 DEIIRVLTEVLRIGS
-1088 LDIDFHSDAGVQAQI
+1088 SDIDFHSDTATQPQV

-1116 ELQSAVPV
+1116 ELQSAIPV
-1124 VRQAAQACIEFL
+1124 VRQAAQACIKFL
-1136 VQLSGRPAVELL
+1136 VQLSGRPAFDLL

-1184 LNPPLLDLND
+1184 LTPPLLDLND

-1210 DAALLGRSNPRQ
+1210 DAALLSRSNPRQ
-1222 GIIEMTKLRVSCIKL
+1222 GQLEMTKLRVACIKL
-1237 LTASMP
+1237 LTAAMP

-1248 QKHPQTRQR
+1248 QKSPQTRQR

-1285 AHQSRLPK
+1285 SHQSRLPK

-1407 SPFSEPLAK
+1407 SPFSEPLAR
-1416 YLDRYPDEGVQF
+1416 YLDRYPVEGVQF
-1428 FIDNLHLPRHL
+1428 FLENLHLPRHL
-1439 RTLRSILQAKLS
+1439 RTLRSILQARLA
-1451 PNVQRVLASRTN
+1451 PNVQRILASRT
-1463 AILRLSLHGNEPSS
+1463 ATILSLMSEHPP
-1477 RIIPALS
+1477 RIIPVLS
-1484 LFADLASLDRCWIL
+1484 LFADLAHLDPCWVS
-1498 EHDNVIEALLTLWDT
+1498 EHDNVIEVLLVMWDT
-1513 GMQQPERETIQRHT
+1513 GMRQPERETVQRHT
-1527 LIMSIFRSTL
+1527 LIMSIFCSAL
-1537 EKSSRIDLIF
+1537 EKSCRIDLIF
-1547 ALVAIYIRNLE
+1547 PLVAIYTRNLE
-1558 IDTVRTTHF
+1558 IDLVRTTHF
-1567 LYQHVALSEDTIF
+1567 LYQHIALNTDTAF
-1580 QRNILLRFLTWFDT
+1580 QRNVLLRFLAWFET
-1594 SSCTWSH
+1594 SAYSWSH
-1601 KAYFIRYVV
+1601 KAFFIRYVV
-1610 TPTLLVQAA
+1610 TPILLVHAG

-1626 LLDISYIDRLHSLL
+1626 LLDLSFVDRLHSLI
-1640 WRRILEENPFAE
+1640 WRRILEGDPFTD
-1652 TDDMFKIE
+1652 TDDMFNIE
-1660 ILHLT
+1660 LLHLT

-1674 LVNHVQK
+1674 A
-1681 DILKCAWHFV
+1681 CAWHFIA
-1691 GSCDDP
+1691 SCDDP
-1697 IVKQTAFLLN
+1697 I
-1707 ARFFAAFQ
+1707 

-1732 QTEGRAVLRQE
+1732 QAEGRALLRQE

-1750 SLPNEPAENGF
+1750 SLPDEPADNGF

-1799 FITYMVNSLTKLG
+1799 FVTYMVNSLSKLG
-1812 LMSTSNHE
+1812 LMPTSNTE
-1820 TRLLSIDILQVIFD
+1820 TRVLSIDILQVIFN
-1834 WEQQALREREG
+1834 WERQALAEREALDTS
-1845 KDVWLTPLGY
+1845 DVWLTPLGY
-1855 RENMVSYLVRLST
+1855 RENMVSYLVRL
-1868 IINDPPG
+1868 
-1875 RATLVPRA
+1875 ATLVTDSSARASVVPRA
-1883 LSLLQQMV
+1883 LPLLQQMV
-1891 GPSGWTDVAFGMRFF
+1891 GPNGWTDVAFGLRFF
-1906 SRVLEMSDLTSET
+1906 SRALEMNEINSET
-1919 ALASAVASA
+1919 ALTIAVASA
-1928 KVLQVIASEQSD
+1928 KVLQVIAAEQSD
-1940 EWWNS
+1940 EWWIS
-1945 NGAVLQKLIRK
+1945 NAAVLQKLIRK
-1956 GLLTDEYGLHDALH
+1956 GLTTEEYALHDALH
-1970 PIFDRLARMYPLPKE
+1970 PIFDRLVRMYPLPKE
-1985 EEDPQGEMGDFHSWI
+1985 EEEPQGEMGEFHAWI
-2000 YSSIS
+2000 YTAI
-2005 DGLRNTTTLRGVLMM
+2005 GEALRNTTTLRGVLLM
-2020 LKSIVQVVPERI
+2020 LKSVVQVVPERI
-2032 EHFSP
+2032 EYFSP

-2046 LKEHVSSSTTIVNV
+2046 LKEHVSGSTAITNV
-2060 MDTSARLLVSVLD
+2060 LDPSVRLIISVVD
-2073 ICEISV
+2073 ICEISM

-2089 MSNLVVMVE
+2089 FSNLVIMVD
-2098 KSKNVALCRY
+2098 KSKNVALCRF
-2108 ILELVKSWCFV
+2108 LLDLVKSWCLV
-2119 KREVYPTMKEK
+2119 KRDLYPTMREK
-2130 ASLLLKMVTFELK
+2130 SALLLRMVTYESRSDT
-2143 NEALFNSFL
+2143 LFTSFL
-2152 ELVYEIYTE
+2152 EMVYEIYTE

-2170 ARLEPLFFVGCRS
+2170 TRLEPLFFIGCRS
-2183 KDFALRERFL
+2183 QDFSLRERFL

-2198 SVPRSLFSRLMYICA
+2198 SVPRSLFNRLMYICA
-2213 VQSWEPVADHN
+2213 VQSWESVADHN
-2224 WLHIALHLLLGAT
+2224 WLHIALHLLLGSCDPDAT
-2237 DQDGSVLPERRM
+2237 LPHERRSSSS
-2249 SISPLITRPKTQ
+2249 SIGRPKTHDMI
-2261 ELVRPMLRLVSATP
+2261 RPMLSLVSTTP
-2275 QSVHDMWVSVFPA
+2275 HSVHDTWVSVFPA
-2288 AWACLSRREQADL
+2288 AWACLSRREQGDL

-2306 NLLSKEYHI
+2306 NLLSKEYHV

-2320 RPNVIQTVLTG
+2320 RPNVIQTLLAG
-2331 LHACTPPMI
+2331 LHACSPPMI

-2351 TFGAWYIALEIL
+2351 TFGAWYIALEIIG
-2363 ASSLEYLKDDEL
+2363 SSFDHLKDDEL
-2375 TLRDNALDS
+2375 TLRDNTLDS

-2406 LQPETNNAIALEQN
+2406 LQPETNNAIALEQI
-2420 GMWDQAMNA
+2420 GLWDQAMTS
-2429 YETAQQRARSGAIP
+2429 YENAQQRARSGAIP

-2484 SAWRVKDWLENREAL
+2484 SAWRVKDWLENREGL
-2499 EDHIAQLPEVP
+2499 EEHIAQLPEVP
-2510 TPRRRVFEAFIA
+2510 TPRRRVFEAFLA
-2522 LLKLPSPLEK
+2522 LLKPQAAGDK
-2532 NSEFTVILEDA
+2532 NAEFTVILEDA
-2543 MQLTLRKWVSLPPHL
+2543 MQIALRKWVSLPPHL

-2612 NVHDD
+2612 NLHDD

-2675 ARKHDL
+2675 ARKHEL

-2729 NTNLGYFSVSQ
+2729 NTNLVYFSVSQ

-2750 FHARFGRHEEA
+2750 FHARFGRQEDA
-2761 NASFGQAVQM
+2761 NGAFGQAVQM
-2771 DMSQAKAWAEW
+2771 DMNQAKAWAEW

-2789 FKEHPNDLS
+2789 FKDFPTDLS

-2823 ARVLWLLSIDDTS
+2823 ARVLWLLSVDDAS

-2890 FNLRT
+2890 FHLRT

-2900 LSTKRMV
+2900 LTAKRMV
-2907 SRPSVPS
+2907 PRPSAS
-2914 AQTTPV
+2914 QAQPAARTT
-2920 RASESSSTNGS
+2920 SESSASTNGN
-2931 GSDVPGSGSDPNNS
+2931 DVPSTDG
-2945 QTSLPSADNAQGI
+2945 TSNAQPSADNSQGT
-2958 GASQN
+2958 AAQN
-2963 GSQFVADAA
+2963 GQQFIVDPAA

-2991 FPLLILS
+2991 FPLLILN

-3006 INRFKPSHEEDI
+3006 INRFKPTHEEDI

-3024 LLQDALQHYMVRV
+3024 LLQDALQHYLVRV
-3037 NQTEDDGSLTA
+3037 NQIEDDGQLA
-3048 STVANLHRLAQGI
+3048 VSTVANLHRLALGI
-3061 THPQVKKEYEED
+3061 SHPQVKKEYEED
-3073 FITAKFTHYEYIQR
+3073 FITTKLTHYEYIQR

-3144 IQKLVPKFENTR
+3144 ISKLVPKFENTR

-3168 GSDNSRIPFLVQ
+3168 GNDNSKIPFVVQ

-3201 GVLARKK
+3201 GVLSRKK

-3218 LPAAISC
+3218 LPTAVSC

-3230 LYQLDSSY
+3230 LYQMDSSY
-3238 ISFLDIFEL
+3238 ISLSDIYEL
-3247 HCESMGFQREDPIL
+3247 HCESMGIQREDPIL
-3261 YSCEKVKKVMRE
+3261 YSGEKVKKVMRE
-3273 VKQSGRQFNKT
+3273 LKQAGRQFNKS
-3284 DYLALK
+3284 DYITLK
-3290 KNVVDEVSSKMVPDD
+3290 KNVIDEVSSKMIPED
-3305 VLNRYM
+3305 VLTQYM
-3311 IRTMDGPSSLWR
+3311 MRTMDGPSSLWR

-3331 HAANCFMTFVF
+3331 HAANCFMTFIF

-3347 GPARFHVSRSTGLT
+3347 QPARFHVSRSTGL
-3361 VMTEFLS
+3361 VAMSELFA
-3368 GLAAQ
+3368 GLGGQ
-3373 QPIFSSSDVVP
+3373 QPVFSTSDVVP
-3384 FRFTPSLQTF
+3384 FRFTPALQNF
-3394 LGPIVTEGVFA
+3394 LGPIVTEGIFA
-3405 PSLMAI
+3405 PSIMAI

-3427 LFARDEI
+3427 LFVRDEI
-3434 CAWLIQRNRP
+3434 CGWLIQRNRP
-3444 VTVDQNFRQ
+3444 VTIDQGFRQ
-3453 AVNLCIDAVT
+3453 AVNVSIDAVVN
-3463 TRAEAMACK
+3463 RAEAMACK
-3472 VDREQAATGSV
+3472 VDREQAGTNTLPV
-3483 PALQTVTSTI
+3483 LQTVTNTI
-3493 SAATNPIQLTK
+3493 SAATNPVQLTK
-3504 MGETYYPW
+3504 MGELYYPW